1 MTSVSPWLIVT
12 VVLAT
17 ERPLCMRSTAISR
30 GASGDAPRAK
40 TVWMVLTDFP
50 SWPASP
56 AMIDWA
62 SSWPP
67 KTTPCLEWRL
77 FAR

>member
-1 MTSVSPWLIVT
+1 MVT
-12 VVLAT
+12 VLLAT
-17 ERPLCMRSTAISR
+17 ERPPCMRSTAMSR

-56 AMIDWA
+56 AITDCA
-62 SSWPP
+62 SSCPP
-67 KTTPCLEWRL
+67 KTTLWSDRRL
-77 FAR
+77 VAR